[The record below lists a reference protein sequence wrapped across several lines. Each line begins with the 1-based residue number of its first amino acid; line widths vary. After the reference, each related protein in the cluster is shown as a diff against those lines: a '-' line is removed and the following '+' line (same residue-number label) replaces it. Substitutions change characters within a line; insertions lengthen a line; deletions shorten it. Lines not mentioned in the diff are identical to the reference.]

1 MSENQYIVIQLRG
14 DAPALPGVIVYATS
28 IYLAVTNF
36 KRYGWCK
43 TFSLVH
49 NFLEI
54 CLLSVEVPM

>member
-36 KRYGWCK
+36 KRYG
-43 TFSLVH
+43 
-49 NFLEI
+49 
-54 CLLSVEVPM
+54 